1 MKRTSKRA
9 GVVLAILILSMFYF
23 CGCNED
29 VAPSISVTPTT
40 ISVDCN
46 LQSIPIQITSNRSWK
61 AKITYQGTETTLSE
75 ENEWCH
81 LSKSS
86 GNGSGNINI
95 VVDDCHYMMEAR
107 DAVIYFETLG
117 DDNEVAAVQ
126 LIQHGENSWT
136 EKK

>member
-9 GVVLAILILSMFYF
+9 GVILAMLILSMFYF

-29 VAPSISVTPTT
+29 VAPSISVNPTT

-46 LQSIPIQITSNRSWK
+46 LQSIPILITSNRSWK
-61 AKITYQGTETTLSE
+61 AKIIYRKAEETVLE

-81 LSKSS
+81 LSKGN
-86 GNGSGNINI
+86 GNGSGGINI

-107 DAVIYFETLG
+107 NAVIYFETLG
-117 DDNEVAAVQ
+117 DDYEVAAVQ
-126 LIQHGENSWT
+126 VIQHGEDSWS